1 MNGLEKISVV
11 TPEVTQHVQ
20 QRIVVGGH
28 LVVKAVAD
36 CVKEKLQGAGGDPLQ
51 LFNSLAAVITQ
62 EKLDELEVMDPLK
75 KALLSKIVEIA
86 KKYIFQGPTA
96 GCLGMMGVYTSQ
108 DSVTNFI
115 MVQAIEAANNL
126 AAELAPTYGD
136 DLVNG
141 VTSELTLEKADE
153 ITQSLLEKVAQA
165 Q

>member
-1 MNGLEKISVV
+1 
-11 TPEVTQHVQ
+11 
-20 QRIVVGGH
+20 
-28 LVVKAVAD
+28 
-36 CVKEKLQGAGGDPLQ
+36 
-51 LFNSLAAVITQ
+51 
-62 EKLDELEVMDPLK
+62 
-75 KALLSKIVEIA
+75 
-86 KKYIFQGPTA
+86 
-96 GCLGMMGVYTSQ
+96 
-108 DSVTNFI
+108 